1 MSFMDGPPLATP
13 ADLAAFLQRD
23 ITDAHAEVALRTA
36 SGLVRAYTGQ
46 RITFTAGATY
56 VLDGGGHTV
65 RLPQRPAVVDADN
78 PITVV
83 ELEEYGTAQLTLVDN
98 LTYTRRRD
106 ELRRRCGW
114 FSPRV
119 QVTYSHGY
127 TNVPDDI
134 VGVVLDLAG
143 RSMTNPAGLRS
154 VAIDDYTRTYATE
167 TLGAGSLTDANKSA
181 LANYRRG
188 ATSLRLS

>member
-1 MSFMDGPPLATP
+1 MSYMDGPPLATP
-13 ADLAAFLQRD
+13 ADLAALLQRD
-23 ITDAHAEVALRTA
+23 VNSAHAEVALRIA
-36 SGLVRAYTGQ
+36 SGLVRSYTGQ

-56 VLDGGGHTV
+56 ILDGGGRTV
-65 RLPQRPAVVDADN
+65 RLPQRPVVVSDDH
-78 PITVV
+78 PMTVV
-83 ELEEYGTAQLTLVDN
+83 ELEEYGTAELTLREHLV
-98 LTYTRRRD
+98 YTRRGD
-106 ELRRRCGW
+106 ELRRRSGW

-134 VGVVLDLAG
+134 VAVVLDVAS
-143 RSMTNPAGLRS
+143 RSLTNPAGLRS

-167 TLGAGSLTDANKSA
+167 TLGAGALTDANKAA
-181 LANYRRG
+181 LASYRRG